1 MSRTYKE
8 HEELKDFLI
17 WKQEI
22 INTFVFLYFIAGAQ
36 GPQGKDG
43 PRGRRGRPGYIGKA
57 GKRGP
62 PGERG
67 LPGPKGRPG
76 KAFSGNT
83 SQLIESLGK
92 KKASRYFSIEDG
104 ALTRS

>member
-1 MSRTYKE
+1 M
-8 HEELKDFLI
+8 
-17 WKQEI
+17 
-22 INTFVFLYFIAGAQ
+22 AGAQ
-36 GPQGKDG
+36 GPQGEDG

-83 SQLIESLGK
+83 SQLIESIGR
-92 KKASRYFSIEDG
+92 KKASLYFLVDG
-104 ALTRS
+104 ALSAHAHRLLRDL

>member
-1 MSRTYKE
+1 MNRTYKE
-8 HEELKDFLI
+8 PEELKDFSI

-22 INTFVFLYFIAGAQ
+22 INTFVFPYFIAGAQ

-43 PRGRRGRPGYIGKA
+43 PRGRHIGKA

-62 PGERG
+62 SGERG

-104 ALTRS
+104 ALARS

>member
-1 MSRTYKE
+1 MNRVYKE
-8 HEELKDFLI
+8 QEELKDFSI

-92 KKASRYFSIEDG
+92 KKAFR
-104 ALTRS
+104 

>member
-1 MSRTYKE
+1 MNRTRRTR
-8 HEELKDFLI
+8 FLDLSI

-22 INTFVFLYFIAGAQ
+22 INKFVFLYFMAGAQ
-36 GPQGKDG
+36 GPQGEDG

-83 SQLIESLGK
+83 SQLIESIGR
-92 KKASRYFSIEDG
+92 KKASLYSSVDG
-104 ALTRS
+104 ALTCS